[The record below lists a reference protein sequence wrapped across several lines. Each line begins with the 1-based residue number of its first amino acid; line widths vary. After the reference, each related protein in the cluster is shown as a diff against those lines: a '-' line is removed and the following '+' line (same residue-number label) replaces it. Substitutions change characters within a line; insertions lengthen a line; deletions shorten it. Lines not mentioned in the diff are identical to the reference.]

1 MFHINDVVELVED
14 LPKEGLE
21 KGLIG
26 VVVAEFNDPVEAY
39 EVEFCDENGVVIAQ
53 IAATPDKI
61 SRVTD

>member
-26 VVVAEFNDPVEAY
+26 VVVAEFSDPVEAY
-39 EVEFCDENGVVIAQ
+39 EVEFCDESGVVMAQ
-53 IAATPDKI
+53 VSTTPDKI
-61 SRVTD
+61 VKITN